1 MGLFESKKTSLDY
14 LKEISKESKKQ
25 TQAARMAAEAE
36 QSKADAIVEAA
47 RERTR
52 AAIRLKDRAERS
64 ELSKRINELNFDPAN
79 PKDMVSNLS
88 YLCSLI
94 EGWLGSYAA
103 ERGHRTLCKAAESKF
118 RMGLKQLTLA
128 DPSNAMIPYF
138 NEMMEEFQAKR
149 EKMRKQNIIKRSIL
163 WIIELLGVV
172 AMCIYGFISD
182 WDEDGMLG
190 FILGLIFLL
199 LAALAVTFNR
209 PPLDRDEDEEE

>member
-25 TQAARMAAEAE
+25 TQATRMAAEAE
-36 QSKADAIVEAA
+36 QNKADAIVEAA

-64 ELSKRINELNFDPAN
+64 ELSKRINELDFDPAN
-79 PKDMVSNLS
+79 PKGMVSSLS

-103 ERGHRTLCKAAESKF
+103 ERGHRTLCKAAESKL

-128 DPSNAMIPYF
+128 DPSNNMIPYF
-138 NEMMEEFQAKR
+138 NGMMEEFQAKR
-149 EKMRKQNIIKRSIL
+149 EKIRKHGIIRLAIPWSL
-163 WIIELLGVV
+163 FLLAVV
-172 AMCIYGFISD
+172 AMCIYGFIVD
-182 WDEDGMLG
+182 WDDTALA
-190 FILGLIFLL
+190 FLL
-199 LAALAVTFNR
+199 PLLILLFVALGMTINR
-209 PPLDRDEDEEE
+209 PPLDRDETD